1 MEVVNYEALVLLIVG
16 ISLGYILGRRLPE
29 IRVEKEA
36 YRQAHLATL
45 IGDLSRLEISNIE
58 QAINRGAK
66 IEAIRIFRSVTG
78 AGLRDAKE
86 CVERLVSENFV
97 LQSAVR

>member
-29 IRVEKEA
+29 IRLEKEA

-45 IGDLSRLEISNIE
+45 IGDLSRLELSNIE
-58 QAINRGAK
+58 QAIGRGSK
-66 IEAIRIFRSVTG
+66 LEAIRLFRAATDS
-78 AGLRDAKE
+78 GLRDSKD
-86 CVERLVSENFV
+86 CVDKLSTENFA
-97 LQSAVR
+97 LGTPAR